1 MPKRDGV
8 CNPGHSRFV
17 NWSCSNLPVGVAN
30 PRPASGAYSGL
41 EGWEI
46 LTNEEHVMKNFRKNW
61 RNVLAG
67 IGPTV
72 LMAGLMA
79 GNMPRDALAHI

>member
-1 MPKRDGV
+1 
-8 CNPGHSRFV
+8 
-17 NWSCSNLPVGVAN
+17 
-30 PRPASGAYSGL
+30 
-41 EGWEI
+41 
-46 LTNEEHVMKNFRKNW
+46 MKNFRKNW